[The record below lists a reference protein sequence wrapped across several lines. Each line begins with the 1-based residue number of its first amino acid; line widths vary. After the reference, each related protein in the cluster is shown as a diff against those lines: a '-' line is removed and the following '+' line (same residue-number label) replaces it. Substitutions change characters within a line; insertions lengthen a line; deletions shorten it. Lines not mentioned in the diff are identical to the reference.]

1 MAAEPPSEAVLY
13 EQRGSY
19 ARITLNR
26 PDVLNAVNQDL
37 LRGLATALDR
47 AAADDAVRAVVLTGA
62 GRTFSS
68 GGDLSRRVGGATDA
82 ASDAA
87 PVSMVDVYLKIWD
100 LPKPVIAAVVG
111 YAVGVGGQLAG
122 ICDITIAADDA
133 KFGELQVRHGFG
145 PPLLIAPFLV
155 GLKQAKELLLTGDMI
170 DAPTA
175 LRMGLVNRVVPA
187 DRVLAEAEALA
198 EKIASLPQRAIRL
211 NKLLINRSYELAGFR
226 AALHYQ
232 HDPAFADALG
242 ATLSDA
248 ETQAKLRPLADEG
261 WDEFL
266 RRRDALY
273 RSEGS
278 RSRWRRR
285 NDMFAGTTPCLS

>member
-1 MAAEPPSEAVLY
+1 MAAEPPPEAVLY
-13 EQRGSY
+13 EKRGSY

-37 LRGLATALDR
+37 LRGLATALDA
-47 AAADDAVRAVVLTGA
+47 AAADDEVRAVVLTGA
-62 GRTFSS
+62 GRAFSS
-68 GGDLSRRVGGATDA
+68 GGDLSRSLGGAPEAPAVA
-82 ASDAA
+82 ATE
-87 PVSMVDVYLKIWD
+87 SMVDVYLKIWD

-122 ICDITIAADDA
+122 VCDITIAADDA

-145 PPLLIAPFLV
+145 PPVLIAPFLV
-155 GLKQAKELLLTGDMI
+155 GLKQAKELLLTGDAI
-170 DAPTA
+170 DAATA
-175 LRMGLVNRVVPA
+175 LRIGLVNRLAPA
-187 DRVLAEAEALA
+187 DQVLAEAEALA

-232 HDPAFADALG
+232 HDPAFADAMG
-242 ATLSDA
+242 ATMTDV

-261 WDEFL
+261 WEAFL

-273 RSEGS
+273 RSDARPE
-278 RSRWRRR
+278 RA
-285 NDMFAGTTPCLS
+285 NE